1 MKKENA
7 LNLVNNW
14 IRSDMVD
21 ESKIT
26 NFKNNGYIF
35 SNSFLKE
42 RKISLIMELFRE
54 QEKSLIFI
62 CEHQNIDVL

>member
-1 MKKENA
+1 
-7 LNLVNNW
+7 
-14 IRSDMVD
+14 MVD

-26 NFKNNGYIF
+26 NFKNSSYIF

-42 RKISLIMELFRE
+42 RKVSLIMELFRE

-62 CEHQNIDVL
+62 CEHQNIDVLWSYENE